1 MTRVEFFFNVPDKL
15 AKVSEICAKA
25 LAKGH
30 QITVISRDDELS
42 SHLQQRLWQHA
53 ATSFLPSATPAD
65 AIRQGTPI
73 VLGIDGEALLQD
85 DILINLQ
92 TAHPPFFGR
101 FRLLVELVGTD
112 DDDKVAARV
121 RFRFYRDR
129 GYEVKSMDMALS

>member
-1 MTRVEFFFNVPDKL
+1 VL
-15 AKVSEICAKA
+15 A
-25 LAKGH
+25 
-30 QITVISRDDELS
+30 
-42 SHLQQRLWQHA
+42 
-53 ATSFLPSATPAD
+53 
-65 AIRQGTPI
+65 
-73 VLGIDGEALLQD
+73 IDGEALLQD

-129 GYEVKSMDMALS
+129 GYEVKSIDMALS